1 MPPRPK
7 TLLVI
12 SQTFV
17 PDPASVGQHMA
28 DVAVEMARRGH
39 RVKVYTSNRGYE
51 DPTRQYA
58 ARENLHGA
66 EIRRLPLS
74 SFGKK
79 SILTR
84 IIGTASFM
92 AQCFFTA
99 LLTPRLGGIFFSTS
113 PPLVGVIACTVGFL
127 RRVPVAYWAMDL
139 NPDQLIALGKLKPTD
154 FSARALE
161 AINRFILRRSDLVI
175 ALDRFMADR
184 LRARGVSDAKLLVQP
199 PWPHED
205 HLDDVDRDTN
215 PFRQRHGLTPD
226 RFVVMYSGNHSPSN
240 PLRTLLDAAVV
251 LKDDPTVEF
260 LFVGGGLGKREVED
274 CIREH
279 TLTRARSL
287 PYQPMSEL
295 RYSLSAADAHVVSL
309 GGDMVGIIHPCKVY
323 GAMTVGRPILFF
335 GPRPSHVSDLLD
347 AHPIGMHVA
356 HGDVAGAVESIRRLR
371 DLRDGVRREM
381 GRSARHVLRA
391 TLSQSLLCGRLCDAM
406 ERALSLGP
414 AHANRNGA
422 APESTTAAAA
432 PVPPG
437 SHRTIKGVMMRTL
450 IVVLLAACG
459 LACEKNIR
467 EARSI
472 QPGGAAPL
480 APHVTPAAPPAR
492 SPPASA

>member
-1 MPPRPK
+1 
-7 TLLVI
+7 
-12 SQTFV
+12 
-17 PDPASVGQHMA
+17 MA

-51 DPTRQYA
+51 DPTLQYA
-58 ARENLHGA
+58 ARENLHGVDV
-66 EIRRLPLS
+66 RRLPLS

-84 IIGTASFM
+84 IVGTASFM
-92 AQCFFTA
+92 AQAFVAA

-113 PPLVGVIACTVGFL
+113 PPLVGVIAATVGFL

-139 NPDQLIALGKLKPTD
+139 NPDQLIALGKVKPTD
-154 FSARALE
+154 FSARFLE
-161 AINRFILRRSDLVI
+161 AVNRFILRRSSLVV

-184 LRARGVSDAKLLVQP
+184 LRARGVPDSKMLVQP

-205 HLDDVDRDTN
+205 HIDDVDRDTN
-215 PFRQRHGLTPD
+215 PFRRRHGLGAD

-240 PLRTLLDAAVV
+240 PLKTLLEAAVR

-274 CIREH
+274 YIREH
-279 TLTRARSL
+279 GLTHARSL

-309 GGDMVGIIHPCKVY
+309 GEEMVGIIHPCKVY

-347 AHPIGMHVA
+347 AHRIGTHVA
-356 HGDVAGAVESIRRLR
+356 HGDVQGAADAILRLR
-371 DLRDGVRREM
+371 DMPASVRREM
-381 GRSARHVLRA
+381 GRTAQDVLRA

-406 ERALSLGP
+406 QRALALDPAANPAPSGATPGP
-414 AHANRNGA
+414 RAHAPATTG
-422 APESTTAAAA
+422 ST
-432 PVPPG
+432 
-437 SHRTIKGVMMRTL
+437 
-450 IVVLLAACG
+450 
-459 LACEKNIR
+459 
-467 EARSI
+467 
-472 QPGGAAPL
+472 
-480 APHVTPAAPPAR
+480 
-492 SPPASA
+492 